1 MTDELRLALVDDDPL
16 VRAGLAAMID
26 GAEGI
31 RIVAQAGDGRDVPD
45 LVSAHNPD
53 VILMDLKMPG
63 VDGVAATRQLQ
74 RKANPPAVIVLTTY
88 DEEAMVIQ
96 AVQAG
101 AVGYLLKHTPPA
113 QLIEAIKLA
122 HDGTSPV
129 SPEAATHLVSA
140 VVDQRERTRRSAHAR
155 TLIGRLTPRERDVA
169 HAVAAGKSNAAIGT
183 SLSLSPATVKSHI
196 TAIMTKLEVH
206 NRVQLALLV
215 QAST

>member
-1 MTDELRLALVDDDPL
+1 
-16 VRAGLAAMID
+16 
-26 GAEGI
+26 
-31 RIVAQAGDGRDVPD
+31 
-45 LVSAHNPD
+45 
-53 VILMDLKMPG
+53 MDLKMPG

-74 RKANPPAVIVLTTY
+74 QKANPPAVIVLTTY
-88 DEEAMVIQ
+88 DEEAMVIR

-113 QLIEAIKLA
+113 RLIDAIKLA
-122 HDGTSPV
+122 HDGTSSV

-183 SLSLSPATVKSHI
+183 SLSLSPATVKSHV
-196 TAIMTKLEVH
+196 TAIMTKLEVE